1 MNDHTDAD
9 IIEGE
14 AREVALSDVDSS
26 LAAALAGV
34 EINQQIATARRFP
47 RQLKVVTDRIFN
59 LATLDAESAAE
70 NMFVLPRAGKPI
82 AGPSIRFAEILQQS
96 FGNCRAAARV
106 VLVDRV
112 DMFVEAEGV
121 FHDLET
127 NSATSA
133 RVRRSIRSREG
144 RCFTEDMIIVTG
156 NAACSIAKRNA
167 ILGGVP
173 KPLWRGAYEAV
184 QQTVRG
190 DMKTLV
196 ERRSEA
202 IKSFAQFGVTADQ
215 VFQALGVA
223 GAEDVMLEHIPL
235 LRGMF
240 ATIKNGEATV
250 EEMFATP
257 LSRGPGQPATNTDL
271 KQRLKDAR
279 AAQGGDGAEGFNST
293 QQDHAPAQADPLPDD
308 EIPREG
314 GGTSTTPAAADSGE
328 NREEPAKS
336 GEIRQDPPRT
346 LVQRIAA
353 FKTLVDAAPDIPAV
367 LALKNEN
374 AKLWADVD
382 AGDPDEHGT
391 VDELDEYCG
400 GRIAAIDRAAS

>member
-1 MNDHTDAD
+1 MNAFAETDD
-9 IIEGE
+9 VIEGE
-14 AREVALSDVDSS
+14 VREVALSDVDSS

-59 LATLDAESAAE
+59 LATLDADSAAE

-106 VLVDRV
+106 VLVDRI

-133 RVRRSIRSREG
+133 RVRRPIRTSKG
-144 RCFTEDMIIVTG
+144 HLFTEDMIIVTG

-173 KPLWRGAYEAV
+173 KPLWRSAYEAV

-223 GAEDVMLEHIPL
+223 GAEDVLLEHIPL
-235 LRGMF
+235 LRGMY

-257 LSRGPGQPATNTDL
+257 LSRGPGQPASNTALSD
-271 KQRLKDAR
+271 RLKA
-279 AAQGGDGAEGFNST
+279 AKEAQGGANAEGFNST
-293 QQDHAPAQADPLPDD
+293 QQQDTARQADPLPGD
-308 EIPREG
+308 EIPATG
-314 GGTSTTPAAADSGE
+314 GGTSVDASKVGPK
-328 NREEPAKS
+328 EEATAKPLS
-336 GEIRQDPPRT
+336 LT
-346 LVQRIAA
+346 QRLAA
-353 FKTLVDAAPDIPAV
+353 FKTLIDEAETLQDV
-367 LALKNEN
+367 LRLKAEN

-391 VDELDEYCG
+391 VQELDAYCG
-400 GRIAAIDRAAS
+400 DRVVAIESAAS